1 MGKKGKNGAN
11 KKLHNKLVK
20 RKRPREQDSKEVRKK
35 IMRDLN
41 KKASDLKSNEINEED

>member
-11 KKLHNKLVK
+11 KKLHSKLLK
-20 RKRPREQDSKEVRKK
+20 RKRTSEQDSKEVRKK

-41 KKASDLKSNEINEED
+41 KKAADQKPIDTIE